1 MVDNMQTTFLQ
12 AVYLT
17 ARQPTVAL
25 NLMKLSITLKLFFA
39 LLVTSIIVIGT
50 MAVAVRYSFQSGF
63 LDYINQV
70 EVERLE
76 TLATFIGEEYEK
88 HGDWQFVKFKRGMWH
103 RLITPHVHSVKG
115 RLFTPITGGDA
126 DSDDTEQREK
136 MSEPTLDFTD
146 LGLRLALLDLDR
158 TFVAGNRQFGPDA
171 VLRPILSHGETVGWL
186 SITPSTVLTDTVDIH
201 FNEEQ
206 NSAAT
211 IITIISIF
219 FAAGLAV
226 LLAKNI
232 LAPINRLVAA
242 TRDLTAGD
250 FSTRIAVTSGDE
262 MGQLQTDFN
271 SLANTL
277 GKNER
282 ARRQWIADISHEL
295 RTPMAVLLGEV
306 EALQDGVRKPD
317 ANNLKSLHVEII
329 RVNQL
334 IDDLY
339 QLSMSDIGALAY
351 RKEEVALLE
360 VIEDV
365 ITAFNERFR
374 HKDIQISVEFAEC
387 QSMLVFADA
396 QRLHQLFSNM
406 LQNTLRYT
414 DPGGRLEI
422 HCEHSDSMA
431 TVHWQDSKPGVP
443 NDILKRLF
451 ERLFRAEESRSREKG
466 GAGLGL
472 SICKNIAE
480 AHNGEIS
487 VDHSPLG
494 GLWFQI
500 KLPMLSNRAVKS
512 NEPKIKQSL

>member
-1 MVDNMQTTFLQ
+1 MQTTFFQ

-17 ARQPTVAL
+17 ARQPTAAL
-25 NLMKLSITLKLFFA
+25 HLMKLSITLKLFFA
-39 LLVTSIIVIGT
+39 LLVTSIIIIGT

-76 TLATFIGEEYEK
+76 TLTAFIGDEYEK

-115 RLFTPITGGDA
+115 RFFKPKRSGGDD
-126 DSDDTEQREK
+126 DSEQQEK
-136 MSEPTLDFTD
+136 ISEPTLDFTD

-171 VLRPILSHGETVGWL
+171 VLRPIISHGETVGWL

-226 LLAKNI
+226 LLARNL

-277 GKNER
+277 EKNER

-317 ANNLKSLHVEII
+317 AHNLKSLHVEII

-351 RKEEVALLE
+351 RKEEVELLNA
-360 VIEDV
+360 IEDV
-365 ITAFNERFR
+365 ITAVNERFR
-374 HKDIQISVEFAEC
+374 HKDIQISVEFMEC
-387 QSMLVFADA
+387 QSILVFADA
-396 QRLHQLFSNM
+396 QRLHQLFSN
-406 LQNTLRYT
+406 LIQNTLRYT

-422 HCEHSDSMA
+422 RCEHSDGIA
-431 TVHWQDSKPGVP
+431 IVHWQDSKPGVP

-451 ERLFRAEESRSREKG
+451 ERLFRAEESRNREKG

-472 SICKNIAE
+472 SICKNIIE
-480 AHNGEIS
+480 AHDGDIS
-487 VDHSPLG
+487 VDHSSLG
-494 GLWFQI
+494 GLWFKI
-500 KLPMLSNRAVKS
+500 KLPMLNNRAVKS
-512 NEPKIKQSL
+512 NESKSKQS